1 LKVNFRQRH
10 REFLF
15 KNADIVL
22 EISIELED
30 MVDLSRLLKSAL
42 VKRKKKEEMRER
54 ERERDRKNTEG
65 KETERKYDVSCF
77 YDGPAAPRAVLTR
90 RIRREKCNGRPF
102 IPGIMRAG
110 RGRLLANPST
120 YDSSFHQR
128 ENSPIDKTPLLVC
141 G

>member
-54 ERERDRKNTEG
+54 AR
-65 KETERKYDVSCF
+65 ETEKTRKEKRRKGNTTYLAFTTVPRHR
-77 YDGPAAPRAVLTR
+77 GP
-90 RIRREKCNGRPF
+90 F
-102 IPGIMRAG
+102 
-110 RGRLLANPST
+110 
-120 YDSSFHQR
+120 
-128 ENSPIDKTPLLVC
+128 
-141 G
+141 

>member
-54 ERERDRKNTEG
+54 ERERQKKHGRKRDG
-65 KETERKYDVSCF
+65 KEI
-77 YDGPAAPRAVLTR
+77 R
-90 RIRREKCNGRPF
+90 RILLLRRSRGT
-102 IPGIMRAG
+102 AG
-110 RGRLLANPST
+110 R
-120 YDSSFHQR
+120 F
-128 ENSPIDKTPLLVC
+128 NSPDSAREM
-141 G
+141 